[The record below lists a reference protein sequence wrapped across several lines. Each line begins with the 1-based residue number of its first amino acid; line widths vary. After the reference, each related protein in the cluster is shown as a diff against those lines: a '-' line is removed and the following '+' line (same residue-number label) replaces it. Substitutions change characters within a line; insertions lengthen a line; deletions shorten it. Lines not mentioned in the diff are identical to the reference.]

1 MKSSIRTYL
10 TVLLITGYAF
20 SCTEKIQQITPPLLR
35 LKTTNNIQYGG
46 SPWQTEYVYDPMG
59 RVGSFTLSLGTKGVF
74 YYDEQNR
81 YRQID
86 YLYRPGLST
95 EGETRSYTYT
105 ADGFTVRVSKMM
117 NGNPTTEL
125 QTKVYKMNEQG
136 HLVSIATSSPG
147 GNELETFEYTGNN
160 ITRQQFAS
168 GLEVRYEYDNKPNPY
183 FGLVAPDISV
193 IRQFS
198 RNNIIKLSN
207 NGRTPAEVTLT
218 YNAEGF
224 PLKLIEANGP
234 GEVHYT
240 YEPVITP

>member
-1 MKSSIRTYL
+1 MKTSVRTYL
-10 TVLLITGYAF
+10 TILLITGSAI

-46 SPWQTEYVYDPMG
+46 SPWRTEYVYDPMG
-59 RVGSFTLSLGTKGVF
+59 RVNSFSLSLGTKGLF

-81 YRQID
+81 YQRID
-86 YLYRPGLST
+86 YLYRPGIST
-95 EGETRSYTYT
+95 EGETRRYTYT

-117 NGNPTTEL
+117 DGNPTTEL
-125 QTKVYKMNEQG
+125 QTKVYEVDTQG
-136 HLVSIATSSPG
+136 HLVSITTSSPG
-147 GNELETFEYTGNN
+147 GSELETFEYTGDN

-168 GLEVRYEYDNKPNPY
+168 GLEVRYEYDDKHNPY

-198 RNNIIKLSN
+198 RHNITKLST
-207 NGRTPAEVTLT
+207 NGRSPAEVSLT
-218 YNAEGF
+218 YSTENF
-224 PLKLIEANGP
+224 PVKLTEKNGP

-240 YEPVITP
+240 YEPVVIP